1 MGTFVSKHSTDQ
13 LPDRPRFCMIDDF
26 VHHIFL
32 KYVFHELN
40 EKLVTSAGFLVSK
53 NTKTFET

>member
-13 LPDRPRFCMIDDF
+13 LSYRSRFCMIDDF
-26 VHHIFL
+26 VHYIFL
-32 KYVFHELN
+32 KDVFHELN
-40 EKLVTSAGFLVSK
+40 EKFVTSAGFLVSK